1 MTADTKSTI
10 QPELTPLYIGT
21 GVELSGMVR
30 HAGPVTE
37 KAIVL
42 GTLLGDVDWNG
53 ILQVPHGGKV
63 VVQQS
68 MRCREMIVNGEVSS
82 ANEDVV
88 IETGLLR
95 LGEKAVIAVATVSVP
110 PGGLEQARG
119 SVINAKLR
127 MTGDHPFASPVP
139 AEGAEVDHASV
150 QRPVLT
156 AVPTSNQSHLPAP
169 SESPQ
174 FVQVETRSQGAMAA

>member
-1 MTADTKSTI
+1 MTDTKSTI

-21 GVELSGMVR
+21 GVEVSGMIR
-30 HAGPVTE
+30 HVGPVAE

-42 GTLLGDVDWNG
+42 GTLLGDLEWNG

-68 MRCREMIVNGEVSS
+68 MRCREMIVNGEISS
-82 ANEDVV
+82 ANEEVV

-95 LGEKAVIAVATVSVP
+95 LGEKAIITVATVSVP

-139 AEGAEVDHASV
+139 AESAEVGQPAM

-156 AVPTSNQSHLPAP
+156 AVSTSNQQHLPEP
-169 SESPQ
+169 SESPEL
-174 FVQVETRSQGAMAA
+174 VQVETRSQGAMAA